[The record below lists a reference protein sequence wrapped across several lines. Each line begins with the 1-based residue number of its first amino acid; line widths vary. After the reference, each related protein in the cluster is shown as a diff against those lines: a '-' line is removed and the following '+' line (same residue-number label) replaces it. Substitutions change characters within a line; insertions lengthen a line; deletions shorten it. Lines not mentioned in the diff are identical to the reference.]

1 MKISDLPG
9 KQAERYLKDLKSFE
23 PHRQL
28 LIKVGGGL
36 LQDEAAVIDL
46 AEALAEL
53 AQHDI
58 HTLLVHG
65 GGPQLSEAIDK
76 QLHVSPRFVDGK
88 RYTDG
93 PMLELAKTTFNK
105 ISDDLMKVFK
115 NNGIKVMAAPSAQL
129 FSAKR
134 DPELGLVGEE
144 ITAIET
150 AAIIEAMKEHSVLV
164 LNPLVAHDETTGE
177 MLNVNADTIFRAL
190 ATELQPHRMTSL
202 TPTGG
207 VLKAIDDSDAQE
219 LISGIDIRD
228 VETLIAEGTVSGGMA
243 LKLREL
249 ATILSKLETG
259 SAISITKPS
268 DLLLELLTDQGSGTF
283 VGKGQKIIT
292 TDNIEDVYADLEVLI
307 KEVFDKSLPD
317 DYDKRSF
324 KKIYFTSDRL
334 AFGIVT
340 MLSDGT
346 PYLDK
351 LAVSPQLQGRG
362 IGESLWYKITQDFPI
377 ILWRSHVTNRYATWY
392 HRHADIMK
400 RHGEWI
406 LFGHGVDFEQLE
418 ATAQELVD
426 IPAMR

>member
-1 MKISDLPG
+1 MKISDLPS
-9 KQAERYLKDLKSFE
+9 KQAARYLKAFRSFE

-36 LQDEAAVIDL
+36 LQDEAAVLDL

-53 AQHDI
+53 ATQDV

-65 GGPQLSEAIDK
+65 GGPQLSEAVDTK
-76 QLHVSPRFVDGK
+76 LHGEPRFIDGK
-88 RYTDG
+88 RYTDQ
-93 PMLELAKTTFNK
+93 PTLDLAEAVFEKITDDTTR
-105 ISDDLMKVFK
+105 VFK
-115 NNGIKVMAAPSAQL
+115 DNGINAGRLPAKQL
-129 FSAKR
+129 FTAKR
-134 DPELGLVGEE
+134 EPDLGLVGTE
-144 ITAIET
+144 ITATVTSDIVG
-150 AAIIEAMKEHSVLV
+150 AMKKHPVLV
-164 LNPLVAHDETTGE
+164 LNSLARDGTTGE
-177 MLNVNADTIFRAL
+177 TLNVNADTIFRAL
-190 ATELQPHRMTSL
+190 ATELQPHRITSL

-207 VLKAIDDSDAQE
+207 VLKPVEGSTAQE

-228 VETLIAEGTVSGGMA
+228 VETLIAEGVVSGGMA

-249 ATILSKLETG
+249 STILSTLETG

-283 VGKGQKIIT
+283 VGKGQKIVT
-292 TDNIEDVYADLEVLI
+292 ADSIAAVLDDLAVLT
-307 KEVFDKSLPD
+307 KRVFNKSLPT
-317 DYDKRSF
+317 DYDKRAF
-324 KKIYFTSDRL
+324 EKIYCTADHK

-340 MLSDGT
+340 KLSDGT

-362 IGESLWYKITQDFPI
+362 VGENLWYKITADFPV

-392 HRHADIMK
+392 HRHADIML

-406 LFGHGVDFEQLE
+406 LFGRGVGFEVLE
-418 ATAQELVD
+418 SMAGELAA
-426 IPAMR
+426 IPPMR

>member
-1 MKISDLPG
+1 MKIADLPG
-9 KQAERYLKDLKSFE
+9 KQAELYIEAFKAFA
-23 PHRQL
+23 PQRQL

-36 LQDEAAVIDL
+36 LQEEAAVIDL
-46 AEALAEL
+46 AEALSEL
-53 AQHDI
+53 ANKGI

-65 GGPQLSEAIDK
+65 GGPQLSAAITE
-76 QLHVSPRFVDGK
+76 QLHSKPRFIDGK
-88 RYTDG
+88 RYTDKAT
-93 PMLELAKTTFNK
+93 LELAEPIFDK
-105 ISDDLMKVFK
+105 ISSDLVKIFK
-115 NNGIKVMAAPSAQL
+115 DNDIQTAALASKQI
-129 FSAKR
+129 FGAKR
-134 DPELGLVGEE
+134 DPTFGLVTTD
-144 ITAIET
+144 ITSIQTE
-150 AAIIEAMKEHSVLV
+150 AIIDAMKDHSIL
-164 LNPLVAHDETTGE
+164 LFNPLAHDEETGE
-177 MLNVNADTIFRAL
+177 TLNVNADTIFRAL

-207 VLKAIDDSDAQE
+207 VLKPIDGSDAQE

-228 VETLIAEGTVSGGMA
+228 VETLIAEGIVSGGMA

-249 ATILSKLETG
+249 AAVLDKLETG

-283 VGKGQKIIT
+283 VGKGPKILTSQKI
-292 TDNIEDVYADLEVLI
+292 DDVLPDLSSLIE
-307 KEVFDKSLPD
+307 EVFDKSLPAG
-317 DYDKRSF
+317 YAERPF
-324 KKIYFTSDRL
+324 KKIYFTADRL

-346 PYLDK
+346 AYLDK

-362 IGESLWYKITQDFPI
+362 IGESLWYKITQDFPV

-406 LFGHGVDFEQLE
+406 LFGHGVDFDKLE
-418 ATAQELVD
+418 DMAQELVN

>member
-1 MKISDLPG
+1 MKITDLPG
-9 KQAERYLKDLKSFE
+9 KQAKSYLQSLKKFE
-23 PHRQL
+23 PQRQL

-36 LQDEAAVIDL
+36 LQDEAAVLEL

-53 AQHDI
+53 SRHDV
-58 HTLLVHG
+58 HTLLIHG
-65 GGPQLSEAIDK
+65 GGPQLSEAIDQ
-76 QLHVSPRFVDGK
+76 QLHVKPHFRDGI
-88 RYTDG
+88 RYTDE
-93 PMLELAKTTFNK
+93 PTLELAKAVFGKLSEYLVQVFND
-105 ISDDLMKVFK
+105 S
-115 NNGIKVMAAPSAQL
+115 GIKVSTLASDRL

-134 DPELGLVGEE
+134 DPALGLSGTEV
-144 ITAIET
+144 TAVET
-150 AAIIEAMKEHSVLV
+150 DGIIAAMKKHTVLV
-164 LNPLVAHDETTGE
+164 LNSLARDETTGGT
-177 MLNVNADTIFRAL
+177 LNINSDTIFRAL
-190 ATELQPHRMTSL
+190 ATKLWPHRMVSL

-207 VLKAIDDSDAQE
+207 VLKPIDGSDTRE

-249 ATILSKLETG
+249 ATVLGKLETG

-283 VGKGQKIIT
+283 IGKGQKIVT
-292 TDNIEDVYADLEVLI
+292 TDDITPVFADLSSLI
-307 KEVFDKSLPD
+307 KVVFGKSLPEG
-317 DYDKRSF
+317 YDKQPIE
-324 KKIYFTSDRL
+324 KIYFTADRR

-340 MLSDGT
+340 KLSDGT

-362 IGESLWYKITQDFPI
+362 IGESLWYRITKDYPV

-392 HRHADIMK
+392 HRHADIMQ

-406 LFGHGVDFEQLE
+406 LFGHGVDFKLLE
-418 ATAQELVD
+418 SMAKELTT

>member
-1 MKISDLPG
+1 MKISDLPS
-9 KQAERYLKDLKSFE
+9 KQTEIYLRDLKGFE

-36 LQDEAAVIDL
+36 LEDEAAVMEL

-53 AQHDI
+53 AQQDV

-65 GGPQLSEAIDK
+65 GGSQLSEAVK
-76 QLHVSPRFVDGK
+76 HLNGSPRFIDGK
-88 RYTDG
+88 RYTDE
-93 PMLELAKTTFNK
+93 PTLKLAQSTFETITSN
-105 ISDDLMKVFK
+105 LLQVFK
-115 NNGIKVMAAPSAQL
+115 DNGVEATTLPSTRL

-134 DPELGLVGEE
+134 DPALGLVGTE
-144 ITAIET
+144 ITTIET
-150 AAIIEAMKEHSVLV
+150 ADIIEAFKKHSVLV
-164 LNPLVAHDETTGE
+164 LNSLAHDEATGE

-207 VLKAIDDSDAQE
+207 VLKPIEGSDSQE
-219 LISGIDIRD
+219 LISGIDIRNI
-228 VETLIAEGTVSGGMA
+228 ETLISEGTVSGGMA

-249 ATILSKLETG
+249 ATVLGKLGTG

-268 DLLLELLTDQGSGTF
+268 ELLPELLTDQGSGTF
-283 VGKGQKIIT
+283 VGKGQKIVT
-292 TDNIEDVYADLEVLI
+292 TDDINEVFTDLSALI
-307 KEVFDKSLPD
+307 KEVFSKSLPEG
-317 DYDKRSF
+317 YDKQPIE
-324 KKIYFTSDRL
+324 KIYFTTDRL

-340 MLSDGT
+340 RLSDGT

-351 LAVSPQLQGRG
+351 LAISPQLQGRG
-362 IGESLWYKITQDFPI
+362 IGESLWYRIAQDFPI

-392 HRHADIMK
+392 HRHADIMQ

-406 LFGHGVDFEQLE
+406 LFGRGVDFEVLE
-418 ATAQELVD
+418 GMAEELTA
-426 IPAMR
+426 ITAMR

>member
-1 MKISDLPG
+1 MKISDLSG
-9 KQAERYLKDLKSFE
+9 KQAELYISDFKAFA

-28 LIKVGGGL
+28 LVKVGGGL
-36 LQDEAAVIDL
+36 LQDEAAVTDL
-46 AEALAEL
+46 AEALSEL
-53 AQHDI
+53 AANDV

-65 GGPQLSEAIDK
+65 GGPQLTTAIGQ
-76 QLHVSPRFVDGK
+76 QLHMEPRFIDGK
-88 RYTDG
+88 RYTDE
-93 PMLELAKTTFNK
+93 PTLELAKATFNK
-105 ISDDLMKVFK
+105 ITEDLVQSFK
-115 NNGIKVMAAPSAQL
+115 DNGIKASTLDSAGL

-134 DPELGLVGEE
+134 DPTFGLVTTD
-144 ITAIET
+144 ITAIDT
-150 AAIIEAMKEHSVLV
+150 PAIARSLQHHDVLV
-164 LNPLVAHDETTGE
+164 LNSLAGDQADGQT
-177 MLNVNADTIFRAL
+177 LNVNADTIFRAL

-207 VLKAIDDSDAQE
+207 VLKPIDGSDAQE

-228 VETLIAEGTVSGGMA
+228 VETLISEGIVSGGMA

-249 ATILSKLETG
+249 AAVLDKLETG

-283 VGKGQKIIT
+283 VGKGPKILT
-292 TDNIEDVYADLEVLI
+292 TRDINSILPDLSALIE
-307 KEVFDKSLPD
+307 EVFDKDLPEG
-317 DYDKRSF
+317 YAGRAFKR
-324 KKIYFTSDRL
+324 IYYTADHL

-340 MLSDGT
+340 TLSDGT

-362 IGESLWYKITQDFPI
+362 IGESLWYRITQDFPV

-406 LFGHGVDFEQLE
+406 LFGHGVDFEKLE
-418 ATAQELVD
+418 AMAQELAD

>member
-1 MKISDLPG
+1 MKISNLPG
-9 KQAERYLKDLKSFE
+9 KQAKRYLEDLKQFE

-36 LQDEAAVIDL
+36 LQDEAAVLEL

-53 AQHDI
+53 TKQDI

-65 GGPQLSEAIDK
+65 GGPQLSEAINK
-76 QLHVSPRFVDGK
+76 QLHVKPRFIDGK
-88 RYTDG
+88 RYTDE
-93 PMLELAKTTFNK
+93 PTLELAKATFDK
-105 ISDDLMKVFK
+105 ITGNLVQTFK
-115 NNGIKVMAAPSAQL
+115 SNGIKTTSLSSAQL
-129 FSAKR
+129 FSAKHNP
-134 DPELGLVGEE
+134 DFGLVTTE

-150 AAIIEAMKEHSVLV
+150 DAIIDAMKKHPVLV
-164 LNPLVAHDETTGE
+164 LNSLARDEATGGT
-177 MLNVNADTIFRAL
+177 LNINSDTIFRAL
-190 ATELQPHRMTSL
+190 ATKLWPHRMVSL

-207 VLKAIDDSDAQE
+207 VLKPIDGSDTRE
-219 LISGIDIRD
+219 LISGIDICD
-228 VETLIAEGTVSGGMA
+228 IENLIAEGTVSGGMA

-249 ATILSKLETG
+249 ATVLEKLETG

-268 DLLLELLTDQGSGTF
+268 DLLLELLTNQGSGTF
-283 VGKGQKIIT
+283 IGKGQKIIT
-292 TDNIEDVYADLEVLI
+292 TSDIDAIFTDLSALI
-307 KEVFDKSLPD
+307 KEVFDKTLPEG
-317 DYDKRSF
+317 YDKQPVD
-324 KKIYFTSDRL
+324 KIYFTPDHL

-340 MLSDGT
+340 KLSDGT

-362 IGESLWYKITQDFPI
+362 VGESLWYRITKDYPV

-392 HRHADIMK
+392 HRHADVMQ

-406 LFGHGVDFEQLE
+406 LFGHGVGFKALE
-418 ATAQELVD
+418 SMAEEIAA

>member
-1 MKISDLPG
+1 MKISDLPA
-9 KQAERYLKDLKSFE
+9 KQAKLYITALRSFE

-36 LQDEAAVIDL
+36 LQDEAAVVDL
-46 AEALAEL
+46 AEALSEL
-53 AQHDI
+53 AKHDI

-65 GGPQLSEAIDK
+65 GGPQLSEAINQ
-76 QLHVSPRFVDGK
+76 QLNTKPRFVDGK

-93 PMLELAKTTFNK
+93 PTLELAKATFGK
-105 ISDDLMKVFK
+105 ISDDLIRVFK
-115 NNGIKVMAAPSAQL
+115 NNNIKAEAIPPAQL
-129 FSAKR
+129 FSARR
-134 DPELGLVGEE
+134 DPELGLVGTE
-144 ITAIET
+144 ITSIQT
-150 AAIIEAMKEHSVLV
+150 TAIIESIKRHDVL
-164 LNPLVAHDETTGE
+164 LFNPLVAHDEATDET
-177 MLNVNADTIFRAL
+177 LNVNADTIFRAL
-190 ATELQPHRMTSL
+190 AMELRPHRITSL

-207 VLKAIDDSDAQE
+207 VLQPIKGSAAQE

-228 VETLIAEGTVSGGMA
+228 VETLIDEGIVSGGMA

-249 ATILSKLETG
+249 SAILDKLEVG

-283 VGKGQKIIT
+283 VGKGPKIIKA
-292 TDNIEDVYADLEVLI
+292 DNLDGLFEDFSALI
-307 KEVFDKSLPD
+307 KQVFGKSLPD
-317 DYDKRSF
+317 GYDKRPVE
-324 KKIYFTSDRL
+324 KVYYTADRQ

-340 MLSDGT
+340 KLSDGT

-362 IGESLWYKITQDFPI
+362 AGESLWYKITGDFPT

-392 HRHADIMK
+392 HRHADIM
-400 RHGEWI
+400 RRQGEWI
-406 LFGHGVDFEQLE
+406 LFGHGLDFAHLE
-418 ATAQELVD
+418 AMAAEIIS